1 MKHTLIYMIAV
12 LTLLSVT
19 SCNRNESRLFDQ
31 SADERLQARAEAIHD
46 KLVDAPNGWEMLYF
60 PYPDA
65 AGYAF
70 LMKFQDNGDVVIAA
84 KNTVSSENILRSE
97 SSCWAID
104 ATQSVVLTFHTYN
117 TLFSIFADP
126 QGDGIGENGDYE
138 FILLNAEDGEDYIRM
153 KGKKHE
159 AYMRMNQLA
168 EDVDWR
174 QYLLDIDA
182 LRAKTFT
189 DNDGTEMIYWD
200 GANEKTLKYS
210 DGRFIFKEN
219 KEEVERGFIL
229 TPSGM
234 HFYSGLLRADQKTY
248 AQDFVLVDE
257 EDRTLLKTED
267 GEAWIGSKYTAA
279 DFFAYKFTKYSRWM
293 YVAEDSD
300 AETQAAVQAILDA
313 AKANG
318 ATINNI
324 GYERVTTVTSRS
336 GQEVRNYTYAMY
348 ISYLAEGKQ
357 FGGRINLNHSNKDDV
372 LTFSYKSYEEPLLPL
387 FARIADT
394 PADAAA
400 RFTDAFCGTFRPES
414 YCGSTLNLTQLL
426 LKDADGTTIHVK
438 ADKIV
443 M

>member
-19 SCNRNESRLFDQ
+19 GCNRNESRLFDQ
-31 SADERLQARAEAIHD
+31 SADERIQARAQHFHD

-70 LMKFQDNGDVVIAA
+70 LINFLDNGDVIVAA
-84 KNTVSSENILRSE
+84 KNDVSSDNILRAE

-117 TLFSIFADP
+117 TLLSIFADP
-126 QGDGIGENGDYE
+126 QDDGIGENGDYE
-138 FILLNAEDGEDYIRM
+138 FILLNAESNEDYIRM

-159 AYMRMNQLA
+159 AYVRMSRLA

-174 QYLLDIDA
+174 QYLMDINA
-182 LRAKTFT
+182 LYTKTFM

-200 GANEKTLKYS
+200 GAKERTLTY
-210 DGRFIFKEN
+210 DNGRFLYMEDKKEQ
-219 KEEVERGFIL
+219 ERGFIL

-300 AETQAAVQAILDA
+300 ADTQAAVQAIIDA
-313 AKANG
+313 ARGNG
-318 ATINNI
+318 AIINNI
-324 GYERVTTVTSRS
+324 GYERTVTVQTIS
-336 GQEVRNYTYAMY
+336 GKERRTYSHALY
-348 ISYLAEGKQ
+348 ISYLADGKQ
-357 FGGRINLNHSNKDDV
+357 FGGRIKLDQTNMNEEI
-372 LTFSYKSYEEPLLPL
+372 TFSYKSYEESLLPL

-394 PADAAA
+394 PTAAVA
-400 RFTDAFCGTFRPES
+400 LFTDAFCGTFRPES

-438 ADKIV
+438 ADKII